1 MNEKDK
7 WYYLRLLILSACTSL
22 ALTMNF
28 SPVPESAGGLSAIY
42 PDLKNGFGGTS
53 FTSTFLCGLL
63 FAFNYKID
71 KIKDVKLR
79 LLAPVCFFVSV
90 IWVMGESFHI
100 DNTLFALYGSYV
112 QILKTV
118 IYVIGITYLLMQLAY
133 FFRWILDMTALKG
146 WDVPKREM
154 RLTQTYRKHPFLCPF
169 IILIIGL
176 LPQLILSYP
185 VGMSYDARYQL
196 SQFFG
201 LDTFTSHHPP
211 ASTWLM
217 GEIVSFGLLF
227 GNGNIAVFLYI
238 VLQYLLFALITAY
251 LLYTIRAYFQAPRW
265 LQLLTLVVTLVSPY
279 HAAYVGV
286 MLKDILYSYV
296 LLLTIIEV
304 LYMLKRE
311 TYFWKSVWHMG
322 MLWISAS
329 LTILLRN
336 NGQYVIY
343 PTILALLVF
352 TLREKINKI
361 EKVKFFTLVFLIII
375 LVNSASAYLEINYVE
390 QRGSIREALSLP
402 FQQTARY
409 VKEHEQDV
417 TEQEKEIISKVLD
430 YENLSSLYDPVKSD
444 AVKATYNSTTTK
456 TELKEYL
463 FVWVKQFFRHPMTYI
478 EATVNQNYSLL
489 WPKAEVYNYYTD
501 AIHEDYEPSRELA
514 EFLGLQEVKSPLFQG
529 LATLQALYAGT
540 SLMLPIIG
548 MFSNLAFYNLLLIA
562 LLVFAIHDKMKNLI
576 LVMVPLLMSD
586 LIIVAAPYVSPRYV
600 LPIIYALPVILAL
613 YIEERKG

>member
-7 WYYLRLLILSACTSL
+7 WYYLRLLILSVCTSL

-28 SPVPESAGGLSAIY
+28 SPLPESAGGFSAIY

-63 FAFNYKID
+63 FVFNYKID

-79 LLAPVCFFVSV
+79 LLAPVYFFVSV

-154 RLTQTYRKHPFLCPF
+154 RLTQAYRKHPFLCPF

-217 GEIVSFGLLF
+217 GTIVSFGLLF
-227 GNGNIAVFLYI
+227 GDGNTAVFLYI
-238 VLQYLLFALITAY
+238 VFQYLLFALITAY
-251 LLYTIRAYFQAPRW
+251 LLYTMRVYFRAPRW
-265 LQLLTLVVTLVSPY
+265 LQFLTLIVTLVSPY

-304 LYMLKRE
+304 LYMLKRG

-322 MLWISAS
+322 MLCISAS

-343 PTILALLVF
+343 PTILVLLVF
-352 TLREKINKI
+352 AWRKKINKI
-361 EKVKFFTLVFLIII
+361 EKVKFFTLVFLIVI
-375 LVNSASAYLEINYVE
+375 LTNSVSAYLEINYVE
-390 QRGSIREALSLP
+390 QKGSIREALSLP

-409 VKEHEQDV
+409 VKEHERDV
-417 TEQEKEIISKVLD
+417 TEREKEIISKVLD

-444 AVKATYNSTTTK
+444 AVKATYNSMATK

-478 EATVNQNYSLL
+478 EATVNQNYFLL

-501 AIHEDYEPSRELA
+501 AIHESYKPSRDLA
-514 EFLGLQEVKSPLFQG
+514 EYLGLHEVESPLFQE

-600 LPIIYALPVILAL
+600 LPVIYALPVILAL